1 MKGKRYSEEQIV
13 HILKEVERGKSI
25 AAVAREYG
33 VSETTIHRWRGR
45 YRGMDQAELKRL
57 RELETENARLK
68 KIVADQAI
76 DMDVL
81 RDLLGKEQ

>member
-1 MKGKRYSEEQIV
+1 
-13 HILKEVERGKSI
+13 
-25 AAVAREYG
+25 
-33 VSETTIHRWRGR
+33 
-45 YRGMDQAELKRL
+45 MDQAELKRL

>member
-1 MKGKRYSEEQIV
+1 LGAP
-13 HILKEVERGKSI
+13 H
-25 AAVAREYG
+25 
-33 VSETTIHRWRGR
+33 
-45 YRGMDQAELKRL
+45 